1 LAFWKQVGIS
11 QGLKNPYQ
19 DLTKGEMLAQCRNIS
34 LLRKLTP
41 LSISCARPVAGRWQK
56 EPVGACGYC
65 YPCLVRRAALH
76 QVGWDRRQDYRVD
89 VLTGAELLRHR
100 VKGRNLRALS
110 LALKTW
116 EQNPREMLARLWL
129 SGSPEEISQRTAAAQ
144 RLLEAGFGEMA
155 RWLEERGGTGVMEF
169 LGERGKAF

>member
-1 LAFWKQVGIS
+1 
-11 QGLKNPYQ
+11 
-19 DLTKGEMLAQCRNIS
+19 
-34 LLRKLTP
+34 
-41 LSISCARPVAGRWQK
+41 
-56 EPVGACGYC
+56 
-65 YPCLVRRAALH
+65 
-76 QVGWDRRQDYRVD
+76 VD

-129 SGSPEEISQRTAAAQ
+129 SGSPEEISRRTAAAQ